1 MHAKKSDYLENF
13 YYIQEIP
20 LVKKLI
26 KENEKLKKKN
36 KNLKK
41 LVKLITSNVSL
52 LTLENLNNVC
62 KCKPN

>member
-26 KENEKLKKKN
+26 KENAKLKKKN

-41 LVKLITSNVSL
+41 LVKMSR
-52 LTLENLNNVC
+52 NNV
-62 KCKPN
+62 